1 MVEQKRLTT
10 RRGALGRMLAV
21 VAGASGLGALTSARA
36 DAKTAGLTLYVPHPW
51 QTKVG
56 PEGSATYLPYGA
68 VVDDKGR
75 ELGSLHTGQLDSTA
89 GAVTVQTFR
98 LADGTIVGFSSNGTS
113 VVVGSTGRYAAVAG
127 AYIERSAAH
136 LPGREFTFTFREAG
150 NAS

>member
-1 MVEQKRLTT
+1 MDEQKRLTT

-36 DAKTAGLTLYVPHPW
+36 DAKAAGLTLYVPHPW

-56 PEGSATYLPYGA
+56 PEGAATYLPYGA
-68 VVDDKGR
+68 VVDGKGR

-98 LADGTIVGFSSNGTS
+98 LTDGTIVGFSSNGTS